1 MSSGMCQG
9 KTVKLPNLR
18 QDFVCLSDWIASS
31 NITTRYVSLIAYQ
44 HVEILHYCVF
54 CLLFLGIKHECQAN
68 GPEDLN
74 RACIAEKLGGS
85 LVVAFE
91 GSPV

>member
-1 MSSGMCQG
+1 MSDQ
-9 KTVKLPNLR
+9 T
-18 QDFVCLSDWIASS
+18 ASS
-31 NITTRYVSLIAYQ
+31 NITTNYASLTSR
-44 HVEILHYCVF
+44 LKYCIIECF
-54 CLLFLGIKHECQAN
+54 ALFFFLGIKHECQAN